1 MKTRLALLLGSAVA
15 ALATT
20 GAASAATTTANFD
33 VTMTVNALCDVNTVA
48 PTNMAFATP
57 SSFTADID
65 QTSTITVRCTS
76 GSAYNIGLNA
86 GSSSGATVTTRKMNG
101 LTTTTATIGYN
112 LYRDSG
118 RTQNWGN
125 TPGTDTLAQTAN
137 GNAQAF
143 TVYGRVPAASLTPAP
158 IAQSYKDTVMVTVT
172 Y

>member
-1 MKTRLALLLGSAVA
+1 MKTRLAFLLGSAIA
-15 ALATT
+15 AT
-20 GAASAATTTANFD
+20 GAAGVASAATATANFD
-33 VTMTVNALCDVNTVA
+33 VTITVNPLCDVSTVA
-48 PTNMAFATP
+48 PTNLAFASPT
-57 SSFTADID
+57 SFTADID

-76 GSAYNIGLNA
+76 GLPYNVGINA
-86 GSSSGATVTTRKMNG
+86 GAGTGSTVTTRKMTG
-101 LTTTTATIGYN
+101 LTTTSATIGYN

-137 GNAQAF
+137 GNAQAL

-158 IAQSYKDTVMVTVT
+158 IAQSYKDTVSVTVT